1 MRRRSE
7 PGQLDDPDA
16 GQRSLPGH
24 ITSASGS
31 RHCTRKI
38 LNAFG
43 KCLRAAALGR
53 TLLCL
58 NTFNY
63 FGRGFMNPIVFTY
76 IAYLALAVPITLWVG
91 STLRRN
97 GRVFLLD
104 VFDGDEELAQ
114 AVNHLL
120 VVGFYLV
127 NLGFVS
133 IALKTDDPVIDS
145 QSALEALSV
154 KVGTVVLVLGV
165 LHLANLFVLNNLRR
179 RAQQGRATAVRP
191 PMPPESVWSA
201 PVMPG

>member
-1 MRRRSE
+1 
-7 PGQLDDPDA
+7 
-16 GQRSLPGH
+16 
-24 ITSASGS
+24 
-31 RHCTRKI
+31 
-38 LNAFG
+38 
-43 KCLRAAALGR
+43 
-53 TLLCL
+53 
-58 NTFNY
+58 
-63 FGRGFMNPIVFTY
+63 MNPIVFTY

-133 IALKTDDPVIDS
+133 IALKTEERVIDS

-165 LHLANLFVLNNLRR
+165 LHLANLFVLNTLRR
-179 RAQQGRATAVRP
+179 RAQQSRMTPVRP
-191 PMPPESVWSA
+191 PLPPESVWSA
-201 PVMPG
+201 PAMPG

>member
-1 MRRRSE
+1 
-7 PGQLDDPDA
+7 
-16 GQRSLPGH
+16 
-24 ITSASGS
+24 
-31 RHCTRKI
+31 
-38 LNAFG
+38 
-43 KCLRAAALGR
+43 
-53 TLLCL
+53 
-58 NTFNY
+58 
-63 FGRGFMNPIVFTY
+63 MNPIVFTY

-133 IALKTDDPVIDS
+133 IALKTEDRVIDS

-165 LHLANLFVLNNLRR
+165 LHLANLFVLNKLRR
-179 RAQQGRATAVRP
+179 RAQISARTTARP
-191 PMPPESVWSA
+191 PVAPDAVWGTNVLPA
-201 PVMPG
+201 